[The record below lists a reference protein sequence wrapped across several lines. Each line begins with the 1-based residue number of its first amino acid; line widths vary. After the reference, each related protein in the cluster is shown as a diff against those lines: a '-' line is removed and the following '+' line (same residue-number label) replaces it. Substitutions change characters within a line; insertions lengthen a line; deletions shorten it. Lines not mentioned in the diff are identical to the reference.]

1 MLAGTIAAA
10 YVDLGQQRL
19 QPMRRRPTLLVIL
32 DGWGLRDEVAY
43 NAIAQARTPVWDAL
57 WSGAPTTRLSASGV
71 DVGLPAG
78 QMGNSEVG
86 HMSIGAGRAIPQD
99 LTRIDQAIASGA
111 LASNP
116 GLHEIIA
123 SNATTVHVF
132 GLLSP
137 GGVHSHER
145 HIAHVLETLGERS
158 PMRLRLHAFLDGR
171 DTPPKSALAS
181 LRRFEEDFPGV
192 VASIT
197 GRYYAMD
204 RDQRWERTER
214 AYDLLVHG
222 EAPHHCDSAVAA
234 LESAYRRGES
244 DEFVQPSAVHPA
256 TQQPVTIAPGD
267 AGLFMNFR
275 ADRARQLTRALLA
288 DDFDGFPRRKRVPMA
303 VFATLTRYADDID
316 APALFGALD
325 LDDTLGEI
333 LARLGKRQL
342 RLAETEKYA
351 HVTYFLSGGRER
363 PFAGEDRVLVPS
375 PKVATYD
382 LAPAMSAHAVTD
394 RLLEALHGGHHD
406 FIVCNYANGDMVG
419 HSGDFDAA
427 VDAVEVVDG
436 CLGRITDGVA
446 HVGAQCLITA
456 DHGNVE
462 RMREPAS
469 GDPHTAHTTDAVPLV
484 YVGPATLSLRSGTLA
499 DVAPTLLELMGIS
512 PPAAMTGRSLIAA
525 GGSEDS
531 RPVERGAGA
540 AAFHER

>member
-1 MLAGTIAAA
+1 
-10 YVDLGQQRL
+10 
-19 QPMRRRPTLLVIL
+19 MRRRPALLVIL

-57 WSGAPTTRLSASGV
+57 WSGAATTKLSASGV

-116 GLHEIIA
+116 GLGGIVGSGA
-123 SNATTVHVF
+123 ATLHVL

-137 GGVHSHER
+137 GGVHSHEE
-145 HIAHVLETLGERS
+145 HIAHVLETLRDQS
-158 PMRLRLHAFLDGR
+158 SMRIRLHAFLDGR

-181 LRRFEEDFPGV
+181 LGRFDADFPGV
-192 VASIT
+192 LASVT
-197 GRYYAMD
+197 GRYFAMD
-204 RDQRWERTER
+204 RDKRWDRTAR
-214 AYDLLVHG
+214 AYNLLVHG
-222 EAPHHCDSAVAA
+222 ESPFHYDSATTA
-234 LESAYRRGES
+234 LEAAYQRGES

-256 TQQPVTIAPGD
+256 SQQPVTIAPGD

-288 DDFDGFPRRKRVPMA
+288 DDFAEFPRRKRVPLA
-303 VFATLTRYADDID
+303 AFATLTRYADDID
-316 APALFGALD
+316 AAALFGSLD
-325 LDDTLGEI
+325 LEDTLGET
-333 LARLGKRQL
+333 LAKLGKRQL

-351 HVTYFLSGGRER
+351 HVTYFFSGGREQ
-363 PFAGEDRVLVPS
+363 PFVGEDRVLVPS

-394 RLLEALHGGHHD
+394 RLIEAMHGGCHD
-406 FIVCNYANGDMVG
+406 LIVCNYANGDMVG

-427 VDAVEVVDG
+427 VRAVEVVDA
-436 CLGRITDGVA
+436 CLGRIVA
-446 HVGAQCLITA
+446 GIAEVGAQCLITA

-462 RMREPAS
+462 RMREPSS

-484 YVGPATLSLRSGTLA
+484 YVGPAAFGLRRGTLA

-512 PPAAMTGRSLIAA
+512 PPAAMTGRSLLVAD
-525 GGSEDS
+525 GTEDS
-531 RPVERGAGA
+531 RQEDTVAVA
-540 AAFHER
+540 ANPAP

>member
-1 MLAGTIAAA
+1 
-10 YVDLGQQRL
+10 
-19 QPMRRRPTLLVIL
+19 MRKRPTLLVIL

-57 WSGAPTTRLSASGV
+57 WSGAPTTRLSASGM

-116 GLHEIIA
+116 GLGEIIDSGA
-123 SNATTVHVF
+123 ATLHVL

-137 GGVHSHER
+137 GGVHSHEE
-145 HIAHVLETLGERS
+145 HIAQVLATLREQS
-158 PMRLRLHAFLDGR
+158 SMRIRLHAFLDGR
-171 DTPPKSALAS
+171 DMPPKSAIAS
-181 LRRFEEDFPGV
+181 LHRFEEAFPGV
-192 VASIT
+192 LASIT

-204 RDQRWERTER
+204 RDRRWDRTKR
-214 AYDLLVHG
+214 AYNLLLHG
-222 EAPHHCDSAVAA
+222 EAPYHYDSAVAA
-234 LESAYRRGES
+234 LDAAYRRGES

-256 TQQPVTIAPGD
+256 SQKPVTISPGD

-275 ADRARQLTRALLA
+275 ADRARQLTRALIA
-288 DDFDGFPRRKRVPMA
+288 DDFDDFPRRKRVPMA
-303 VFATLTRYADDID
+303 AFATLTRYADDID
-316 APALFGALD
+316 APALFGPVD
-325 LDDTLGEI
+325 LEDTLGEVI
-333 LARLGKRQL
+333 ARLGKRQL

-351 HVTYFLSGGRER
+351 HVTYFFSGGREQ

-382 LAPAMSAHAVTD
+382 LAPAMSAYSVTD
-394 RLLEALHGGHHD
+394 RLVDALQTGDHD

-419 HSGDFDAA
+419 HSGDFEAA
-427 VDAVEVVDG
+427 VKAVEVIDA
-436 CLGRITDGVA
+436 CLGRITARVA
-446 HVGAQCLITA
+446 ELGAQCLITA

-462 RMREPAS
+462 RMREPLS

-484 YVGPATLSLRSGTLA
+484 YVGPAAVDLRPGTLG

-512 PPAAMTGRSLIAA
+512 PPAAMTGRSLIVA
-525 GGSEDS
+525 GGDEDS
-531 RPVERGAGA
+531 RRNNRSVA
-540 AAFHER
+540 AAGHDQ

>member
-1 MLAGTIAAA
+1 
-10 YVDLGQQRL
+10 
-19 QPMRRRPTLLVIL
+19 MRKRPTLLVIL

-57 WSGAPTTRLSASGV
+57 WSGAPTTRLSASGM

-116 GLHEIIA
+116 GLREIIDSGA
-123 SNATTVHVF
+123 ATLHVL

-137 GGVHSHER
+137 GGVHSHEE
-145 HIAHVLETLGERS
+145 HIARVLSTLS
-158 PMRLRLHAFLDGR
+158 KQSSMPIRLHAFLDGR
-171 DTPPKSALAS
+171 DMPPKSAMAS
-181 LRRFEEDFPGV
+181 LGRFEGNFPGV
-192 VASIT
+192 LASVT

-204 RDQRWERTER
+204 RDQRWDRTAR
-214 AYDLLVHG
+214 AYNLLVHG
-222 EAPHHCDSAVAA
+222 ETPYHYDSAATA
-234 LESAYRRGES
+234 LEAAYQRGES

-256 TQQPVTIAPGD
+256 SQQPVTIAPGD

-288 DDFDGFPRRKRVPMA
+288 HDFDDFPRRERVPMA
-303 VFATLTRYADDID
+303 AFATLTRYADDID
-316 APALFGALD
+316 APALFGPVD
-325 LDDTLGEI
+325 LEDTVGEVI
-333 LARLGKRQL
+333 ARLGKTQL

-351 HVTYFLSGGRER
+351 HVTYFFSGGREQ
-363 PFAGEDRVLVPS
+363 PFVGEDRVLVPS

-394 RLLEALHGGHHD
+394 RLTDALRAGSHD
-406 FIVCNYANGDMVG
+406 LIVCNYANGDMVG

-427 VDAVEVVDG
+427 IQAVEVVDA
-436 CLGRITDGVA
+436 CLGRITAGVGE
-446 HVGAQCLITA
+446 VGAQCLITA

-462 RMREPAS
+462 RMREPLS

-484 YVGPATLSLRSGTLA
+484 YVGPTALDLRPGTLG

-512 PPAAMTGRSLIAA
+512 PPAAMTGHSLVVVSDA
-525 GGSEDS
+525 EDS
-531 RPVERGAGA
+531 RQSKRGAVTA
-540 AAFHER
+540 SHEE